1 MVRMLNII
9 LALLGAVAAALILG
23 TVAYDGVGL
32 PLDVICASA
41 ISGAGLIFA
50 AVACGSL
57 VNRKK

>member
-1 MVRMLNII
+1 MVRVLNII

-32 PLDVICASA
+32 SLNVIGASA
-41 ISGAGLIFA
+41 LGGAGLIFA

-57 VNRKK
+57 LKWKK